1 TAHHRIR
8 QVAAGTGI
16 ITTVAGTGAMGFS
29 GDGGPA
35 TSAQLHSPTGVAIDA
50 AGNLFIA
57 DASNHRIRRVAAGTG
72 IITTVAGTGAMGFS
86 GDNGLA
92 TSAPLNSPIGVAVDA
107 AGDLF
112 IADAYNHRIRR
123 VAVSTGIITTA
134 AGTGESGFSG
144 DGGPA
149 TSAQVDTPAG
159 VAVDAAGNLLIAD
172 TNNQRVR
179 RAAAGTGLITTIAGT
194 GIPGF
199 SDDGSPATRSH
210 LSNPTG
216 IAMDVA
222 GNLFIADTESHRI
235 RRVAV
240 GTARIT
246 TIAGTGIP
254 GFSGDG
260 GPATDAVLWTPT
272 GGAVDAVGNLFIADA
287 DNHRIR
293 RVEAGT
299 GIITTVAGTGTPG
312 FSGDGGPAT
321 DAQLSV
327 PYAVAIDA
335 VGNLFIADQGNFRS
349 RRVAAGIITT
359 VAGTGIPGFSGDGGA
374 ATSAQLSVAYGVT
387 TDGAGDLFIADTSNN
402 RVRAVDLAVAVPSP
416 VITSGPVNPT
426 DTSATFYFVGAG

>member
-1 TAHHRIR
+1 MESSHHRRSARLNALAALSLVLVMGSQVPRAWGGTGIIITVAGGGSVGDGGQATGAQLFLPMGATVDATGNLFIADTAHHRIR
-8 QVAAGTGI
+8 RVTAGTGI

-35 TSAQLHSPTGVAIDA
+35 PSAQLNSPIGVAIDA

-57 DASNHRIRRVAAGTG
+57 DASNHRIRRVAAGSG

-86 GDNGLA
+86 GDDGLA
-92 TSAPLNSPIGVAVDA
+92 TSAQLNSPIGVAVDA

-123 VAVSTGIITTA
+123 VAVSTGIITTV

-149 TSAQVDTPAG
+149 TSAQVDTPTG
-159 VAVDAAGNLLIAD
+159 VAIDAVGNLFIAD
-172 TNNQRVR
+172 ADNHRIRRV
-179 RAAAGTGLITTIAGT
+179 AAGTGLITTVAGT

-216 IAMDVA
+216 IAIDVA

-260 GPATDAVLWTPT
+260 GPATD
-272 GGAVDAVGNLFIADA
+272 
-287 DNHRIR
+287 
-293 RVEAGT
+293 
-299 GIITTVAGTGTPG
+299 
-312 FSGDGGPAT
+312 
-321 DAQLSV
+321 
-327 PYAVAIDA
+327 
-335 VGNLFIADQGNFRS
+335 
-349 RRVAAGIITT
+349 
-359 VAGTGIPGFSGDGGA
+359 
-374 ATSAQLSVAYGVT
+374 
-387 TDGAGDLFIADTSNN
+387 
-402 RVRAVDLAVAVPSP
+402 P
-416 VITSGPVNPT
+416 VV
-426 DTSATFYFVGAG
+426 